1 MFEMEASRAGLGR
14 GWTEATASFVGRCDL
29 SSSLRS
35 GGFHWSLTFTRLLLM
50 LFAHKCR
57 LSPMFV
63 SQSDS
68 ASLLAKRGIN
78 AS

>member
-35 GGFHWSLTFTRLLLM
+35 EGVSLEFDLH
-50 LFAHKCR
+50 A
-57 LSPMFV
+57 SPPRVVCTQMSFV
-63 SQSDS
+63 SDVCVAVRLGVSP
-68 ASLLAKRGIN
+68 R
-78 AS
+78 

>member
-35 GGFHWSLTFTRLLLM
+35 GGFHWSLTFTRLLV

-57 LSPMFV
+57 LSLMFA